1 MLNRW
6 TKGLLHLLVGG
17 ACAALVA
24 WLVFGFSQTVLHTSG
39 PVRVTMAALVVITLL
54 LVGWLLLAPPVRP
67 AEIALA
73 RALLDVDL
81 PEPVDTS
88 SWGARGRG
96 LLWAGA
102 VIVLGGL
109 SLLALL
115 WCLPQ
120 GLAMVVQAFSDD
132 LSTLLPP
139 ELTGIPAPVLAVVGL
154 GVAALGLL
162 VQPLLVTVLR
172 RLAPQVLGP
181 TPADRLAHE
190 QQVRDQLLRAN
201 ELARELH
208 DSVGHALTA
217 IGVQAEAGARVARQD
232 PAFAREA
239 LDRISATTR
248 QAVAE
253 LDEVLGTLRTSTER
267 VGTPTST
274 PTERV
279 GTPTP
284 TLTER
289 AGTPTPTPTERAS
302 SRESAPPSA
311 SALGDLL
318 APFGPDGTG
327 SVRLDIAGEVDEEAG
342 HTAYRVVQEALTNA
356 RRHGTGAP
364 AGHVRVRDGW
374 VDVALENPV
383 DPDAAPDPEGRGGR
397 GLTGMRERLTLVGG
411 SLNAGPETVDGRSV
425 WRLVARFPAQRE
437 ARP

>member
-1 MLNRW
+1 MLTRW

-67 AEIALA
+67 AEVALA

-81 PEPVDTS
+81 PEPVDTT

-96 LLWAGA
+96 LLWACA

-120 GLAMVVQAFSDD
+120 GATMVVQAFSDD
-132 LSTLLPP
+132 LTTLLPTA
-139 ELTGIPAPVLAVVGL
+139 LTGIPAPVLAVAGV
-154 GVAALGLL
+154 GVAALGIV

-172 RLAPQVLGP
+172 SLAPQVLGP

-190 QQVRDQLLRAN
+190 EQVRDQLLRAN

-232 PAFAREA
+232 PAFARET

-253 LDEVLGTLRTSTER
+253 LDEVLGTLRHPPTERVGTPTHTSTER
-267 VGTPTST
+267 VGTPTQ
-274 PTERV
+274 
-279 GTPTP
+279 
-284 TLTER
+284 
-289 AGTPTPTPTERAS
+289 TPTERAS
-302 SRESAPPSA
+302 SRESAPPGAPSWA
-311 SALGDLL
+311 TLHALL

-327 SVRLDIAGEVDEEAG
+327 TIRLDLAGEVDEEAG
-342 HTAYRVVQEALTNA
+342 RTAYRVVQEALTNA
-356 RRHGTGAP
+356 RRHGTGPP

-374 VDVALENPV
+374 VEVALDNPV
-383 DPDAAPDPEGRGGR
+383 DSDATPGLSTTGGR
-397 GLTGMRERLTLVGG
+397 GLTGMRERLTLAGG
-411 SLNAGPETVDGRSV
+411 SFSAGPEIVDGQSA
-425 WRLVARFPAQRE
+425 WRLIARLPAQRE
-437 ARP
+437 EGS